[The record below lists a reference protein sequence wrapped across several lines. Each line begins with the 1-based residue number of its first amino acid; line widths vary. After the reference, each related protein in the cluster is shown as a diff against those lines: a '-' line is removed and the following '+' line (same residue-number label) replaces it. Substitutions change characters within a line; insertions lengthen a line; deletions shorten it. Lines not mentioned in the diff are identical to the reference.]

1 MRIWMQCWWPAELQ
15 SLGLFLA
22 SAQIRDVLWCLRVLW
37 NLNSLE
43 VPGKKHRRKQ
53 RKMDPK
59 LRLMGTLPH
68 RARYAEGAFLR
79 QCRWGKGLSADGSS
93 LKFMHCLNWVDKYFF
108 SQWGLDAD
116 SSPLVFSIQPVLV
129 ELRGLQGFFFPLKQ
143 HITYI
148 TNWRNIIYS
157 HGSGGG
163 ACHSTFIYC
172 SPCENSA

>member
-37 NLNSLE
+37 NLNFLE

-68 RARYAEGAFLR
+68 RADMLKEHFSG
-79 QCRWGKGLSADGSS
+79 SAGGGRVCQQMAAPSN
-93 LKFMHCLNWVDKYFF
+93 LCTVWTELTNIFF
-108 SQWGLDAD
+108 PQWGLDAD